1 MPYYIE
7 MMIRRAVFV
16 ASVVGWLA
24 WMAWDSYVMYQILL
38 AVSK

>member
-7 MMIRRAVFV
+7 MMIRRTVFV
-16 ASVVGWLA
+16 ASVVGGLA